1 MTDMIR
7 LKQQEAVLRLLF
19 QNEHKG
25 FEKLPL
31 TQKNVTMKRDC
42 LTISSEA
49 MEIQKMA
56 KDCGQSENI
65 KFDQTVDIQSYFDA
79 AIQANQ
85 KALENTGNEFTRSES
100 KYPYMDA
107 VDVCHQI
114 LTDKYSKLL
123 EEAKQH
129 DDPELYIERKYY
141 DPTCPWFTSDLTSIT
156 FAN

>member
-31 TQKNVTMKRDC
+31 TQKNVAMKRDC

-56 KDCGQSENI
+56 KACGQSENI
-65 KFDQTVDIQSYFDA
+65 KFEIGRAHV
-79 AIQANQ
+79 
-85 KALENTGNEFTRSES
+85 
-100 KYPYMDA
+100 
-107 VDVCHQI
+107 
-114 LTDKYSKLL
+114 
-123 EEAKQH
+123 
-129 DDPELYIERKYY
+129 
-141 DPTCPWFTSDLTSIT
+141 
-156 FAN
+156 